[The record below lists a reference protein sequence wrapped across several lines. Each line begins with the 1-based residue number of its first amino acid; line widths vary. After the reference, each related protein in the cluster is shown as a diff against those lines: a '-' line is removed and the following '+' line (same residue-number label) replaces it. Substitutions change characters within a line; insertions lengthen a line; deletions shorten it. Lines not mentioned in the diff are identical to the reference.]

1 MEEAM
6 CLLKKKSSMLEAEG
20 PSPMLPDRIELG
32 FKRNTAYLSGISNM
46 SYITIVQDRS
56 IK

>member
-32 FKRNTAYLSGISNM
+32 FKRNTAYHSGISNM